1 MSTYDGNR
9 KVIIDKSIR
18 FSPLKEQGIFGKR
31 LPSIG
36 LRLKRKNLCKIAT
49 LTLQQACWVT
59 LHLTG
64 LQIKSNG
71 I

>member
-1 MSTYDGNR
+1 MRLAS
-9 KVIIDKSIR
+9 
-18 FSPLKEQGIFGKR
+18 LKEQGIFGKWLTINR
-31 LPSIG
+31 PRII
-36 LRLKRKNLCKIAT
+36 KKKCKITT

-59 LHLTG
+59 LHLPG